1 MIIVGI
7 DVSKNKL
14 DVSILLSNG
23 KETHKVFE
31 NNQNGF
37 DKLISWMASLR
48 IKQAHVC
55 LESTGCYGEAI
66 ALVLHQQNHKVSI
79 INPLRIKAYAR
90 SEGCRTKTDKVDSGV
105 IARFCKAL
113 CPPAWNPPS
122 LSEQKL
128 KDLYRCRQNLLEDKN
143 RVSNRLE
150 KFRQDQASIKIWQ
163 DLLASIESHLEKIEV
178 HLKELLL
185 RDKTLNKQVELL
197 KTIPGIS
204 DKTAIAIL
212 AELPN
217 IESFN
222 TAKEVAAFA
231 GLNPYVRQSG
241 SSVKGK
247 GRLSKVGNAQLR
259 KALYMPAIVAK
270 KHNPLL
276 VEFSKRLAKKGKPA
290 MVIIAAG
297 MRKLLHIIFGVL
309 KSGRPFTYVRNDLDG

>member
-1 MIIVGI
+1 M
-7 DVSKNKL
+7 S
-14 DVSILLSNG
+14 
-23 KETHKVFE
+23 
-31 NNQNGF
+31 NQNGQGRF
-37 DKLISWMASLR
+37 RCYCSLL
-48 IKQAHVC
+48 QGPVSSC
-55 LESTGCYGEAI
+55 LES
-66 ALVLHQQNHKVSI
+66 S
-79 INPLRIKAYAR
+79 
-90 SEGCRTKTDKVDSGV
+90 
-105 IARFCKAL
+105 
-113 CPPAWNPPS
+113 S

-163 DLLASIESHLEKIEV
+163 NLLASIESHLEKIEV

-185 RDKTLNKQVELL
+185 KDKTLNKQVELL

-222 TAKEVAAFA
+222 SAKKVAAFA

-276 VEFSKRLAKKGKPA
+276 AEFSKRL
-290 MVIIAAG
+290 
-297 MRKLLHIIFGVL
+297 
-309 KSGRPFTYVRNDLDG
+309 